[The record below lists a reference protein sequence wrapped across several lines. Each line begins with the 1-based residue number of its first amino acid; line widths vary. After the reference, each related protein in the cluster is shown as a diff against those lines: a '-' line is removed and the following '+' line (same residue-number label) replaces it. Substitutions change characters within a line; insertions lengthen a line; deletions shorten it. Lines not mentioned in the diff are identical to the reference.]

1 MAVRPIDANELL
13 KKFAYSP
20 ADTEDEQVFNAA
32 ARKIIREMP
41 TLTPPNEALTIEQLR
56 EMNGEPA
63 WWDNGEGSCW
73 GIISVDTNG
82 RWAGIPFFRG
92 RWKQANFEYDI
103 KSRGM
108 TLYRRPPEGE
118 EGQNVST
125 KAPGQ
130 WVSVEE
136 RLPEP
141 GERVIAT
148 DGAFVGEGYMNCY
161 GVWCRPNGM
170 RWNMLDSEVTHWIPL
185 PALPDRRPPEGE
197 T

>member
-1 MAVRPIDANELL
+1 MARAIDADKAIEVAQIKYNDWNL
-13 KKFAYSP
+13 AM
-20 ADTEDEQVFNAA
+20 AA
-32 ARKIIREMP
+32 ADGRREINLCFKKQELFKAVKAVIDCVP
-41 TLTPPNEALTIEQLR
+41 TLTPPNE
-56 EMNGEPA
+56 
-63 WWDNGEGSCW
+63 
-73 GIISVDTNG
+73 
-82 RWAGIPFFRG
+82 
-92 RWKQANFEYDI
+92 
-103 KSRGM
+103 
-108 TLYRRPPEGE
+108 
-118 EGQNVST
+118 
-125 KAPGQ
+125 

-148 DGAFVGEGYMNCY
+148 DGAFVGEGYMDCY